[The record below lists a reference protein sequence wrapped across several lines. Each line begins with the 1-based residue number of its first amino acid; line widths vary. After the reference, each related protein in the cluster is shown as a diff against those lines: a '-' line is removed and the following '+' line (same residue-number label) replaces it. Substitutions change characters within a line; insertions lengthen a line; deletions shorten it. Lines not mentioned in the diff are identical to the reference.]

1 MYVDGKYILCSG
13 DGSEVAA
20 GANVG
25 VALAAA
31 RCSCSCSCYYCC
43 VLCRN
48 SVEFV
53 KDAFQTEFFKK

>member
-25 VALAAA
+25 VAVAAA
-31 RCSCSCSCYYCC
+31 RCSCSCYCC
-43 VLCRN
+43 FVLCRN

-53 KDAFQTEFFKK
+53 KDVFQTEFFKK

>member
-1 MYVDGKYILCSG
+1 MYVDGKYILCSS

-31 RCSCSCSCYYCC
+31 RCSCSCYCCC

-53 KDAFQTEFFKK
+53 KDAFQTEFSEK